1 MIWYVLISIRE
12 MIATINIKYETKIY
26 WDIGCTLCY
35 RNESTNSYCS
45 KNLSRTI
52 DHVSTLS
59 QGHGAYSTPHL
70 RVHGCANVTYW
81 HGARDRG
88 IWAVNFWWWML
99 KIWRYSWS
107 IVKICWPNKGVWD
120 YLGLERVE
128 IFGGSVDL
136 ESIMQLTLNI
146 FEHLWT
152 ISNPYLIGLIC
163 CEKLNWTS
171 QYVDVDGM
179 FLSMSWFCSIACGSI
194 RHWPGLQAAAVGV
207 LQPSCWI
214 WKKNIC
220 VFWFL
225 DVWDSLMPKM
235 YAMCSKLF

>member
-1 MIWYVLISIRE
+1 MKPKSS
-12 MIATINIKYETKIY
+12 KIY
-26 WDIGCTLCY
+26 WDIGCTLYY
-35 RNESTNSYCS
+35 RNESTN
-45 KNLSRTI
+45 
-52 DHVSTLS
+52 VSTS

-88 IWAVNFWWWML
+88 IWAVNFW
-99 KIWRYSWS
+99 RYSWS

-120 YLGLERVE
+120 LGLERVE

-163 CEKLNWTS
+163 CEKRNWTS

-194 RHWPGLQAAAVGV
+194 RHWPGLQAAAVAV

-220 VFWFL
+220 VLIFRCVRQPDAK
-225 DVWDSLMPKM
+225 DVCDVFKIVLSEFHEISSSLLYTHTHTLWIPERQL
-235 YAMCSKLF
+235 CTDPGF